1 MIVGNSMNVVVVP
14 AFLIDDVL
22 HIFGSNIPF
31 DDSILHGEVSDDRKA
46 DVVVLVGVDNSRAA
60 AVVLV
65 SNNSK
70 AAAVVLVSDNRMI
83 FAVRVAVVH
92 SLEE

>member
-1 MIVGNSMNVVVVP
+1 MIVDNSMNVVVVP

-22 HIFGSNIPF
+22 HIFGSNIHF
-31 DDSILHGEVSDDRKA
+31 DDSILHGEVSDDSKA
-46 DVVVLVGVDNSRAA
+46 DVVVLVSDNSRAA

-70 AAAVVLVSDNRMI
+70 AAAVVLV
-83 FAVRVAVVH
+83 FG
-92 SLEE
+92 

>member
-1 MIVGNSMNVVVVP
+1 MIVDNSMNVVVVP

-22 HIFGSNIPF
+22 HIFDSNHF
-31 DDSILHGEVSDDRKA
+31 DYSILHGEVSDDSKA
-46 DVVVLVGVDNSRAA
+46 AGVVLVSDNSRAA

-70 AAAVVLVSDNRMI
+70 AAAVVLASDNSMI
-83 FAVRVAVVH
+83 VAVRVAVVH